1 MRKFILCLPL
11 VLLPASFGG
20 ELYYYSFGKKITL
33 QAKEDFGLRSA
44 ASAAGQ
50 SAQGQ
55 SATSQAAK
63 GQATEQDAKITYYK
77 DASGKSLGVDNKI
90 LVKLHAGS
98 DVSAIQERFGVK
110 FAERLTQDL
119 VIFKAASAQEAIRIS
134 AELVEQ
140 GLCRFAQPN
149 TYTEVNSR

>member
-33 QAKEDFGLRSA
+33 QAQEDFGLRSA

-55 SATSQAAK
+55 SATS
-63 GQATEQDAKITYYK
+63 QATEQDAKITYYK